1 VPENPVP
8 LSSIKLINNKQLIT
22 VTFIYLQNYNCS
34 SVCNVQ
40 RKEEMIEQRK
50 MGEMMVEVEVL
61 FLERVVR
68 DK

>member
-1 VPENPVP
+1 M
-8 LSSIKLINNKQLIT
+8 Q
-22 VTFIYLQNYNCS
+22 CS
-34 SVCNVQ
+34 K
-40 RKEEMIEQRK
+40 KEEMIEQRK